1 MDLLIILKI
10 FFMLGS
16 IYYFGKVFFP
26 VRDWFLSVRREEKER
41 EERIKKRRQEARKRK
56 KPVTQETSDE
66 EIIQGV
72 EDETSI

>member
-10 FFMLGS
+10 FFTLGS

-56 KPVTQETSDE
+56 KQVTDNE
-66 EIIQGV
+66 EITQGEV
-72 EDETSI
+72 NETNI